1 MKNRFCSRSF
11 RFFYIAAVSLV
22 FAALAI
28 PYLTNNVWFDEAAT
42 ALLILP
48 RGFFGAFTYYD
59 APNNHLLYSGL
70 LSVWVKFVPPEKG
83 PEIVLRLPS
92 FLFSLGA
99 ALVLLTGFRRRLI
112 FEESLLAALLLASS
126 HVFLSFSCQIRGY
139 ALTVFLSAVALSCF
153 FRILQNPYGSAKL
166 FGIYIITGA
175 LSIGVLPT
183 NILLFAS
190 LSLYALIHFNLVP
203 KKIFSKNVIG
213 ALMFFIG
220 PLLGFLFYVLIGDR
234 LIQNMHFAD
243 LISSFKHA
251 AVLSA
256 QIFYYLF
263 KDLLFLLPFLIG
275 GGILLFRGLFK
286 DAGEDEKKEFWMAA
300 VFFLFPFVL
309 VGASRLT
316 VFQRNLLVMLPAWF
330 LGAVI
335 LLRRSVKFILRRFKR
350 GNYKTVLKITAAAVV
365 ISAFIT
371 EARLARAYRSDRQ
384 EKKEQDVYY
393 QYYNSPKF
401 LPGRTAAAIKNFQ
414 REKKMIVITDES
426 DLLSLKFYSIIRE
439 GPPVMFYRHIPLR
452 VYERFKTD
460 CDILLVSADS
470 KGVENMLSFLEPRG
484 ETRRITL
491 LKSSGFFSIYKKE

>member
-1 MKNRFCSRSF
+1 MKNRLRSRSSMF
-11 RFFYIAAVSLV
+11 LYITVLTLV

-70 LSVWVKFVPPEKG
+70 LSVWVKFVPLEKG
-83 PEIVLRLPS
+83 PEIFLRLPS

-153 FRILQNPYGSAKL
+153 FKILQNPSGNAKL

-175 LSIGVLPT
+175 LSVGVLPT
-183 NILLFAS
+183 NILFFAS
-190 LSLYALIHFNLVP
+190 LSLYALIHFDIVP

-234 LIQNMHFAD
+234 LIRNMHFAG
-243 LISSFKHA
+243 LMSSFKHA

-275 GGILLFRGLFK
+275 GFLLLFRGLFK
-286 DAGEDEKKEFWMAA
+286 DAGDVEKKEFWMSA

-330 LGAVI
+330 LAAVI
-335 LLRRSVKFILRRFKR
+335 LLRMSVKFILCRFKR
-350 GNYKTVLKITAAAVV
+350 GNYKTVLNIIAAAVV

-371 EARLARAYRSDRQ
+371 ETRLGREARR
-384 EKKEQDVYY
+384 EKKAQDVYY

-401 LPGRTAAAIKNFQ
+401 LPGRTVTALKSFQ
-414 REKKMIVITDES
+414 REKKLIVITDES
-426 DLLSLKFYSIIRE
+426 DLLSLKFYSIIRN

-452 VYERFKTD
+452 DYGRFKTD
-460 CDILLVSADS
+460 CDILFVSASS

-484 ETRRITL
+484 KTRRITL
-491 LKSSGFFSIYKKE
+491 LKNSGFFSIYKKE